1 MVCKRWEIAFCLFVA
16 WLLLGTGPYA
26 ASTSTTQTSTV
37 QAEAETTTSQ
47 KQPLRTLTQGDRY
60 RVYRIEMRDDIDNSL
75 AFSLHRAV
83 VAARAAKADI
93 VVLDIHTNGGTL
105 NATEQIRDDL
115 LSIEVPVYSFINT
128 KAWSAG
134 ALLAVTG
141 DKIVMAPLASIG
153 ASQVIMGTG
162 TTVPEVMEQKIN
174 SALKGQI
181 RAVAKH
187 KGHPVRTCEA
197 FIDRNIDMPGVKPK
211 GEVLTLD
218 SDQATTG
225 TRYVDPDTH
234 QTVRL
239 KPLAAFQAENI
250 EALLQ
255 HEKIGPADILNYEMT
270 WSEGLASWLLIIRP
284 ILLLLGLGA
293 LYVEL
298 KTPGLGIAGAVGVFF
313 LALFFWGSYVADL
326 ANYIEILLF
335 LAGIVFIGVEIFVL
349 PGFGLAGILGIL
361 LVTTSLILAMVRL
374 MPSPN
379 IPELGY
385 NYGMLR
391 EALQNFLLVFVG
403 AIPLV
408 WVLSRILPGFPIFRQ
423 IVLEPFDPSEA
434 APEPP
439 SGLTLGRRPE
449 PEDMI
454 GKTGVAQTDL
464 HPAGFALVDGRRL
477 DVVTL
482 GDFIGRGQQIRIV
495 EIHKNVYMVEIVEKP
510 DTCKV
515 HREETG
521 PAEETPPS
529 P

>member
-1 MVCKRWEIAFCLFVA
+1 MTRRKENTVL
-16 WLLLGTGPYA
+16 WLLILGFLF
-26 ASTSTTQTSTV
+26 ASTGSV
-37 QAEAETTTSQ
+37 WAAQAEVETTATTPQ
-47 KQPLRTLTQGDRY
+47 KRPLRTLTQGDRY

-83 VAARAAKADI
+83 VAARKAKADV
-93 VVLDIHTNGGTL
+93 VVLDIHTNGGSL

-115 LSIEVPVYSFINT
+115 LGIEVPVYSFINT

-234 QTVRL
+234 QPVRL
-239 KPLAAFQAENI
+239 APLAAFQAESL

-255 HEKIGPADILNYEMT
+255 HEKIGPVDILNYEMT
-270 WSEGLASWLLIIRP
+270 WSEHLARWLLLIRP
-284 ILLLLGLGA
+284 LLLLLGLGA

-298 KTPGLGIAGAVGVFF
+298 KTPGLGVAGFVGVFF

-326 ANYIEILLF
+326 ATYIEILLF
-335 LAGIVFIGVEIFVL
+335 LLGIIFIILEIFVL
-349 PGFGLAGILGIL
+349 PGFGLAGILGIV
-361 LVTTSLILAMVRL
+361 LVTFSLILAMVRL
-374 MPSPN
+374 MPNPN

-391 EALQNFLLVFVG
+391 EALKNFLLVFAG

-408 WVLSRILPGFPIFRQ
+408 WVLSRILPGFPIFRR
-423 IVLEPFDPSEA
+423 IVLEPFNPSKA
-434 APEPP
+434 APAPTP
-439 SGLTLGRRPE
+439 GLVLGKRPE

-454 GKTGVAQTDL
+454 GKIGVAQTDL
-464 HPAGFALVDGRRL
+464 HPAGFALVEGRRL
-477 DVVTL
+477 DVVTQ
-482 GDFIGRGQQIRIV
+482 GNYIAQGQQIRIV
-495 EIHKNVYMVEIVEKP
+495 EIHKNVYMVEMVQQP

-521 PAEETPPS
+521 PAGEQPPIS
-529 P
+529 